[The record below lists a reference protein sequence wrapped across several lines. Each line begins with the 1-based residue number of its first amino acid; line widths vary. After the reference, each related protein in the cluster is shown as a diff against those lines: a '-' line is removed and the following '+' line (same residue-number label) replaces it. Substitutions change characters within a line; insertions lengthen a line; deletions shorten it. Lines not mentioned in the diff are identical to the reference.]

1 MVTKEVRQLIKTKL
15 FFGGGRISLDDQINE
30 FLAEGYR
37 SYVDVKFI
45 SVDNVST
52 TQCNYM
58 ALLVYKEYD
67 LQG

>member
-1 MVTKEVRQLIKTKL
+1 MIIKTKL
-15 FFGGGRISLDDQINE
+15 FFGGGNVPLDEQINL
-30 FLAEGYR
+30 FLSEGHR
-37 SYVDVKFI
+37 GFVDIKFI